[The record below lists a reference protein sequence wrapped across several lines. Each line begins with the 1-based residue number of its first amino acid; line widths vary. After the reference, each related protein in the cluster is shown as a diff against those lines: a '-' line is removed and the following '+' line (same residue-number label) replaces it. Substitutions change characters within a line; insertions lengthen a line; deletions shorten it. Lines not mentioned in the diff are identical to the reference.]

1 MDRTDEAILA
11 CLRRNARM
19 SASRIG
25 KEVNLSVSSV
35 LERIHR
41 MEEQGI
47 ILRYAAVVDPGKLG
61 KPLTLLMGVTMEHPR
76 YHEGFKKAMAQ
87 EPDVTRCEYLT
98 GELDFI
104 LRVSVASHAQLRE
117 LHQRI
122 SAMPGVANLTSYY
135 VLETVKEE

>member
-35 LERIHR
+35 LDRIHR

-104 LRVSVASHAQLRE
+104 LRLSVASHAQLRE

>member
-104 LRVSVASHAQLRE
+104 LRLSVASHAQLRE

>member
-47 ILRYAAVVDPGKLG
+47 ILRYAAVVDPSKLG

>member
-47 ILRYAAVVDPGKLG
+47 ILRYAAVVDPSKLG

-104 LRVSVASHAQLRE
+104 LRLSVASHAQLRE